1 MCLIFL
7 APNSWGFW
15 PLIRH
20 MGQRRAGLPGTCPAQ
35 QLGSLSRKDTDIHPG
50 LPVLPTFLSSSFG
63 QQSTMVQKRWALCPL
78 ILSDQNF
85 PRILASFCPHHP
97 QNSLSCAVSWR
108 GIKKMQLL
116 FSKYYPHYKH
126 CAVLTPCDSKCCRT
140 CRVEEDSPVAHSD
153 LESWGALSQRTDS
166 AAWELHMEELE
177 PSTHCKL

>member
-97 QNSLSCAVSWR
+97 QNSLSRAVSWR
-108 GIKKMQLL
+108 GIKKKNICSYYFQNIIPITNTVLCSRHVTPNAAERAVWRRIPQLL
-116 FSKYYPHYKH
+116 IQ
-126 CAVLTPCDSKCCRT
+126 TWNR
-140 CRVEEDSPVAHSD
+140 
-153 LESWGALSQRTDS
+153 G
-166 AAWELHMEELE
+166 E
-177 PSTHCKL
+177 P